1 MTSSPGDRL
10 VSSGSDDV
18 PLRSWRHNR
27 GASHRLIGIG
37 AAILYLIVAFTLG
50 LMTLRNGHGWMFFFG
65 IFFPVLWIIGAFM
78 RPPDTAAAV

>member
-1 MTSSPGDRL
+1 MCRLGLGDTIEERVIGQSL
-10 VSSGSDDV
+10 IQGGIM
-18 PLRSWRHNR
+18 WW
-27 GASHRLIGIG
+27 GIGIG